1 MFTDLYHIEEFGE
14 LGAIII
20 TIYVIYLLIKTF
32 QNKTEKH
39 SFSFIVLL
47 IYNLILLLITFDSYY
62 SIKWMFNI
70 FWFIPFLI
78 SIIYEVYF
86 YNKNRI
92 NVNTIDDKEN
102 HSKAKIDQK
111 RFIAL
116 LTVLVILMNFLPAY
130 FERAWYNGGE
140 ELLQYIQSKFY
151 SSTKNYLKEADA
163 LLNMSPKD
171 NEEINRVYNEGSEYY
186 YNNGQYRE
194 CIEFQKNIRERLSHY
209 SGYYVTRTNEKDYEM
224 LSYKKIFDKYVS
236 ENDIVKLFELK
247 NELANYE
254 NLIEYDIDFD
264 LYLNKFI
271 SFKFLKKNQHIE
283 FGKIG
288 ITEAGFDYNKKELTW
303 SYLFRNGVKLYL
315 ISDIALCSRPM
326 NDGKNINMKYEDTDI
341 YSFLN
346 DYLYDAMFDDE
357 EKQGMVQFED
367 GSCVSL
373 LSEEMIDTITNNND
387 IEYLSSLL
395 KNLSNT
401 AMIDKHNRSIDK
413 QLLIKTNIVNGE
425 CKVAF
430 AKSYNNEIYIENKKA
445 NTYNNV
451 VVPIICIDLDKM
463 TTIGYTI
470 LENKELERIEQDRI
484 KKDKSLTFDL
494 ELKNKIS
501 VMKKVS
507 EYDDTATIEEFDTI
521 VYGKDGKNKLCWIL
535 LDKTDD
541 KALLLNKYILFSN
554 EYNYSVDNVE
564 EAVKKNWSDSNC
576 RKMVDDDDF
585 FSDDER
591 RHICNIDNIISKND
605 KYNQYDN
612 LDTVEDDLF
621 LLSID
626 DIKKYFYNNDEEK
639 INNNFY
645 KSKLSTVSMSI
656 TNDYERMAYWLRDIG
671 ELWWTVAT
679 IEEDGT
685 LNQRGRVA
693 SNSYGVRPA
702 MWINY

>member
-1 MFTDLYHIEEFGE
+1 M
-14 LGAIII
+14 
-20 TIYVIYLLIKTF
+20 
-32 QNKTEKH
+32 
-39 SFSFIVLL
+39 
-47 IYNLILLLITFDSYY
+47 
-62 SIKWMFNI
+62 
-70 FWFIPFLI
+70 
-78 SIIYEVYF
+78 
-86 YNKNRI
+86 
-92 NVNTIDDKEN
+92 
-102 HSKAKIDQK
+102 
-111 RFIAL
+111 
-116 LTVLVILMNFLPAY
+116 
-130 FERAWYNGGE
+130 
-140 ELLQYIQSKFY
+140 
-151 SSTKNYLKEADA
+151 
-163 LLNMSPKD
+163 
-171 NEEINRVYNEGSEYY
+171 
-186 YNNGQYRE
+186 
-194 CIEFQKNIRERLSHY
+194 
-209 SGYYVTRTNEKDYEM
+209 
-224 LSYKKIFDKYVS
+224 
-236 ENDIVKLFELK
+236 
-247 NELANYE
+247 
-254 NLIEYDIDFD
+254 
-264 LYLNKFI
+264 
-271 SFKFLKKNQHIE
+271 
-283 FGKIG
+283 
-288 ITEAGFDYNKKELTW
+288 
-303 SYLFRNGVKLYL
+303 YL

-367 GSCVSL
+367 GSYVSL

-591 RHICNIDNIISKND
+591 RHICSIDNIISKND

-645 KSKLSTVSMSI
+645 KSKLATVSMSI